1 MKACL
6 ESPIWLEWRSG
17 VGERE
22 KRRQCHRRKVESEM
36 IFFTIKPTFFHI
48 HMHVKKVCCYYFLV
62 EQLRL

>member
-36 IFFTIKPTFFHI
+36 IFFTIKPIRFSTYTC
-48 HMHVKKVCCYYFLV
+48 M
-62 EQLRL
+62 LRKCVVTIF